1 MASSQVLAF
10 DDPCEYMA
18 AIRAADVELITTRA
32 GTFSGELMQMNLP
45 RLWLQ
50 RGVESL
56 PGISQ
61 TTVRSERMVLG
72 FLADSDQPAIR
83 HCGAELSPREILLCD
98 WRSTHRRS
106 EAPCRWASMSLA
118 PEDFAATF
126 RMLAG
131 RELAPL
137 RTWRL
142 VRPQPAAM
150 SRLVELHRKAADVAR
165 HTPLQAVHP
174 EVVRALE
181 HALLHA
187 MVACLADGLPVE
199 ISRGTQ
205 RRSAVIEGL
214 EIFLAVHHGDPV
226 YLAELCAAVG
236 VSERTLRI
244 FCHEQ
249 FGMGP
254 MRFLWLRRMHNAHRA
269 LAQAATET
277 TTVTEIAT
285 EQGFWELG
293 RFSVEYHALFGESPS
308 TTLRQSVAGA
318 GHSRLAAPPR
328 PAPGASLPAI

>member
-1 MASSQVLAF
+1 MASSQIRAF
-10 DDPCEYMA
+10 DDPGAYMA
-18 AIRAADVELITTRA
+18 AIRAAEVEVLPTRA
-32 GTFSGELMQMNLP
+32 GNFSAELMQMNLR

-50 RGVESL
+50 RGSESL

-61 TTVRSERMVLG
+61 TTIRAERMVLG

-83 HCGAELSPREILLCD
+83 HCGAELTPREILLCD
-98 WRSTHRRS
+98 WQSTHRRS

-126 RMLAG
+126 SMLVG
-131 RELAPL
+131 RELGPL
-137 RTWRL
+137 TTWRL
-142 VRPQPAAM
+142 LRPQPAAM
-150 SRLVELHRKAADVAR
+150 SCLVELHRKTAHVAR

-181 HALLHA
+181 HVLVHA

-199 ISRGTQ
+199 IGRGTR
-205 RRSAVIEGL
+205 RRSAVIERL
-214 EIFLAVHHGDPV
+214 ETFLAAHHGDPV

-254 MRFLWLRRMHNAHRA
+254 IRFLWLRRMHNARRA
-269 LAQAATET
+269 LAQAAMEAA
-277 TTVTEIAT
+277 TVTEIAT

-308 TTLRQSVAGA
+308 ATLRQP
-318 GHSRLAAPPR
+318 AAIAR
-328 PAPGASLPAI
+328 EAA